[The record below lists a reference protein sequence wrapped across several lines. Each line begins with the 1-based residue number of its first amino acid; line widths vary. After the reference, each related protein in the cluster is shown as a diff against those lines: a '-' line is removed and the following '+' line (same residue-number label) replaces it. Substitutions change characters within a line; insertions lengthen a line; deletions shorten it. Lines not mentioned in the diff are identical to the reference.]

1 MSRRTDWPRLVSAE
15 VMKLR
20 TTNAWWLFVGGFTVV
35 TALAIGLNCLG
46 KHYALYPQPDV
57 LDRAQKLAEA
67 AADRTPAGTAAVTA
81 SLMTSGQTLTVLFA
95 LLLGIHV
102 VTSEYVNRTVTTTFL
117 AVPRRERVIVA
128 KLAAATSCG
137 ALCWLIATVVDA
149 VVTPVFLSSQHLS
162 VPLAATAVTR
172 SVALSL
178 PAFALWAAFGLGLGA
193 VIRSQALAIV
203 VGLACFAGGFA
214 AVAAISQFADSVV
227 HQDWLFGA
235 RVIAPAAATQ
245 VMITSGRAFPHAPP
259 QWVGAV
265 IMTGYGLGLTAVGI
279 IQTRRRDVT

>member
-1 MSRRTDWPRLVSAE
+1 MNQPAAWSRLVSAE
-15 VMKLR
+15 IMKLR
-20 TTNAWWLFVGGFTVV
+20 TTTAWWLFIGGFTVV
-35 TALAIGLNCLG
+35 TALAVGLNCVG
-46 KHYALYPQPDV
+46 KHYALFPQADAF
-57 LDRAQKLAEA
+57 DRAQKLTEA
-67 AADRTPAGTAAVTA
+67 AADRTPAGAAAMAA

-95 LLLGIHV
+95 LLLGSYV

-117 AVPRRERVIVA
+117 TVPHRGRIIAA
-128 KLAAATSCG
+128 KLAAATSFG
-137 ALCWLIATVVDA
+137 ALFWLIATVVNA

-162 VPLAATAVTR
+162 VPLTAAVVTR

-193 VIRSQALAIV
+193 VIRSQAVAIV
-203 VGLACFAGGFA
+203 VGLVCFVGGFA
-214 AVAAISQFADSVV
+214 AVAAVSQLVYDAV
-227 HQDWLFGA
+227 HQDWLFSA
-235 RVIAPAAATQ
+235 RVIAPAVASQ

-265 IMTGYGLGLTAVGI
+265 IMAGYGLALTAAGI

>member
-1 MSRRTDWPRLVSAE
+1 MNRSAGWYRLVSAE

-20 TTNAWWLFVGGFTVV
+20 TTKAWWLFVGGFTVV
-35 TALAIGLNCLG
+35 TALATGLNCVG
-46 KHYALYPQPDV
+46 EHYALYPQPDAF
-57 LDRAQKLAEA
+57 DRAQKLAEA
-67 AADRTPAGTAAVTA
+67 AADRTPGGAAAIAA

-95 LLLGIHV
+95 LLLGSYV
-102 VTSEYVNRTVTTTFL
+102 VTSEYVNHTVTTTFL
-117 AVPRRERVIVA
+117 TVPHRERVIAA

-137 ALCWLIATVVDA
+137 ALFWLIATVVNA
-149 VVTPVFLSSQHLS
+149 VVTPVFLSTQHLS
-162 VPLAATAVTR
+162 VPLTAAAVTR

-193 VIRSQALAIV
+193 VIRSQAVAIV

-214 AVAAISQFADSVV
+214 AVAAISQFAYNVV

-235 RVIAPAAATQ
+235 RVIAPAVASQ

-259 QWVGAV
+259 QWVGAAV
-265 IMTGYGLGLTAVGI
+265 MAGYGLALTAAGV